1 MSWILITLTI
11 VAGALD
17 AKIHSVHGTM
27 IGCFEERELV
37 IAHVDQAVCVRDK
50 NALRTGPVRGK
61 DETGGR
67 SAS

>member
-27 IGCFEERELV
+27 ISCFQERELV
-37 IAHVDQAVCVRDK
+37 VKRVDQAVCVRDK
-50 NALRTGPVRGK
+50 SAERLGPVRGK
-61 DETGGR
+61 DWNGDR